1 MPSKN
6 KAVQKIASPI
16 VTSNKTVFIRNLPPR
31 TSDNE
36 LSDLFSQFGQVV
48 KCFTV
53 GKNRKQVNH
62 KSNETAKF
70 AFVTFSNEEE
80 LNQVISKKLVELKGN
95 KLICLPAKRRVR
107 QRISSKQRKNS
118 EDEIEETLD
127 TNGVYS
133 SCDSEEEKPIPEKS
147 APEKPNRKLNTQAR
161 SLVVSGLPPIPNVS
175 VSESVERYKSVIK
188 RLTER
193 LVPGLESVE
202 PLPQLDNTLLLTFSS
217 KHLSRKALTLLE
229 HLSWG
234 EGELEVNLASLALLD
249 ASVKHQKK
257 SKLLIRNLSFKC
269 SLEELK
275 KSFEK
280 FGKVIDVKIPQK
292 PGTNKMLGF
301 AFVTMGNVFE
311 ASAALHKM
319 NGGEIMS
326 RKIAVDWALDK
337 KTYLSQK
344 QQQQQQQQQQQSSED
359 TAENLD
365 TEQQEDSMSLS
376 SEEFSSQSGS
386 ENESINLD
394 SELSSEEMDTT
405 PIAKQSTKTKIR
417 KNDSTDGKC
426 LFLRNLPFSLD
437 EEDLEEFFT
446 DQFGSVQ
453 YAKLVTNQKT
463 GMLTGNGFVRFTEES
478 AAEDCLKQ
486 SEQGISVEGRTIEVL
501 RTVTKEE
508 ADVITESGKKKAKNK
523 EDKRNFKMANVG
535 TLDPNSEAFQE
546 LSKADQVKRM
556 RAEAEKKE
564 KLKNPNIF
572 VSKDRLSVRNLPIAM
587 DDKELKVLC
596 AKHAPKSSSVKSAKV
611 MRDLNRLEKGI
622 GRSKGFGFVAF
633 SSHEAAMSVLN
644 TLNNNPDV
652 LPNKRRL
659 IVEFSLENQRAI
671 RVQEDRLSRSKSQL
685 LKLEK
690 EKDSNE
696 GARKE
701 GKSGGFKKKGFGKV
715 LGKKNKLQTPN
726 SLKGKPNQVK
736 KQDSKPKN
744 KQPINNK
751 KDKIDTQREQQIN
764 SGKLKRSKPAT
775 TPSRRDKKRKIGDRD
790 EKQFEELVR
799 QYQKK
804 LFKAF

>member
-6 KAVQKIASPI
+6 RAVQKIASPL
-16 VTSNKTVFIRNLPPR
+16 VTSNKTVFVRNLPPH
-31 TSDNE
+31 TTDNE

-53 GKNRKQVNH
+53 GKNRKQVNL
-62 KSNETAKF
+62 KSNEVAKF

-80 LNQVISKKLVELKGN
+80 LSQVINKKLVELKGN
-95 KLICLPAKRRVR
+95 KLICLPAKRRIR
-107 QRISSKQRKNS
+107 QKISSKQRKNS
-118 EDEIEETLD
+118 EDEIDDTLG
-127 TNGVYS
+127 TNGMYS
-133 SCDSEEEKPIPEKS
+133 SSDSEEEKPTDKP
-147 APEKPNRKLNTQAR
+147 APNRKLNSQAR

-175 VSESVERYKSVIK
+175 VSESAERYKHVIK

-193 LVPGLESVE
+193 LIHGLESIE

-257 SKLLIRNLSFKC
+257 SKLLVRNLSFKC
-269 SLEELK
+269 SIEELK

-280 FGKVIDVKIPQK
+280 FGKVLDVHIPQK
-292 PGTNKMLGF
+292 PGTDKMLGF

-319 NGGEIMS
+319 NGGEVIG

-344 QQQQQQQQQQQSSED
+344 QQQQQQQQQPSEE
-359 TAENLD
+359 TVVNLD
-365 TEQQEDSMSLS
+365 TEQLDDSMSLS
-376 SEEFSSQSGS
+376 SEEYSSQS
-386 ENESINLD
+386 EDESGP
-394 SELSSEEMDTT
+394 SSEDMDTT
-405 PIAKQSTKTKIR
+405 PTTEQNTKTKIR

-453 YAKLVTNQKT
+453 YAKLVTNRNT

-486 SEQGISVEGRTIEVL
+486 SEQGISMEGRTIEVMWA
-501 RTVTKEE
+501 VTKED
-508 ADVITESGKKKAKNK
+508 ADLITESGKKTKTK
-523 EDKRNFKMANVG
+523 EDKRNLKMANVG
-535 TLDPNSEAFQE
+535 MLDPDSEAFQE
-546 LSKADQVKRM
+546 LSKPDQVKRM

-572 VSKDRLSVRNLPIAM
+572 VSKDRLSVRNLPITM
-587 DDKELKVLC
+587 DDKGLKVLC
-596 AKHAPKSSSVKSAKV
+596 AKHTPKGSSVKSAKV
-611 MRDLNRLEKGI
+611 MRDMNRMEKGI

-633 SSHEAAMSVLN
+633 SSHAAATSVLN
-644 TLNNNPDV
+644 ALNNNPDV
-652 LPNKRRL
+652 FPNKRRL
-659 IVEFSLENQRAI
+659 IVELSLENQRAI
-671 RVQEDRLSRSKSQL
+671 KVQEDRLSRSRSQL
-685 LKLEK
+685 QKLGK
-690 EKDSNE
+690 EKDSGQ

-701 GKSGGFKKKGFGKV
+701 GKSGGFKKKGTAKVV

-726 SLKGKPNQVK
+726 SFKKGKSNQVVK
-736 KQDSKPKN
+736 EDSKPK
-744 KQPINNK
+744 KKSPINN
-751 KDKIDTQREQQIN
+751 KIDTQREQRAN
-764 SGKLKRSKPAT
+764 PGKSKRPKPAT
-775 TPSRRDKKRKIGDRD
+775 TPSRRDKKMKIGERD
-790 EKQFEELVR
+790 ERQFEELVR

-804 LFKAF
+804 LFKAY

>member
-6 KAVQKIASPI
+6 RAVQKIPSL
-16 VTSNKTVFIRNLPPR
+16 VTSNKTVFVRNLPPH
-31 TSDNE
+31 TTDNE
-36 LSDLFSQFGQVV
+36 LSDLFSQFGHVV

-62 KSNETAKF
+62 ESNEAAKF

-80 LNQVISKKLVELKGN
+80 LSQVISKKLVELKGN

-107 QRISSKQRKNS
+107 QRISSKQRRNPDNPDNES
-118 EDEIEETLD
+118 EDTLGS
-127 TNGVYS
+127 NGTYS
-133 SCDSEEEKPIPEKS
+133 SSDSEEEKP
-147 APEKPNRKLNTQAR
+147 APNRKLNTQFR
-161 SLVVSGLPPIPNVS
+161 SLVVSGLPVIPDVS
-175 VSESVERYKSVIK
+175 VSESVERYKHVIK
-188 RLTER
+188 RLTEH
-193 LVPGLESVE
+193 LIPGLESIE

-217 KHLSRKALTLLE
+217 KHLSRRALTLLE

-249 ASVKHQKK
+249 VSAKHQKK

-269 SLEELK
+269 SLEELR

-280 FGKVIDVKIPQK
+280 FGKVIDVHIPQK
-292 PGTNKMLGF
+292 PGTENRMLGF

-311 ASAALHKM
+311 ASAALHKT
-319 NGGEIMS
+319 NGREIMG
-326 RKIAVDWALDK
+326 RKVAVDWALDK

-344 QQQQQQQQQQQSSED
+344 QQQQQQQHNED

-365 TEQQEDSMSLS
+365 TEQQGVSTSLS
-376 SEEFSSQSGS
+376 SEDYSSQS
-386 ENESINLD
+386 ENEFINLD
-394 SELSSEEMDTT
+394 SELSSEDMDTT
-405 PIAKQSTKTKIR
+405 PTDKQNTKPKIR
-417 KNDSTDGKC
+417 NNDSTDGKC

-446 DQFGSVQ
+446 DQFGSVH
-453 YAKLVTNQKT
+453 YAKLVTNRNT

-478 AAEDCLKQ
+478 VAEDCLKQ
-486 SEQGISVEGRTIEVL
+486 SEQGISVEGRTIEVM
-501 RTVTKEE
+501 RAVTKEE
-508 ADVITESGKKKAKNK
+508 ADVFTESGKKKAKNK
-523 EDKRNFKMANVG
+523 EDKRNFKMAGVG
-535 TLDPNSEAFQE
+535 TLDPESEAFKE

-572 VSKDRLSVRNLPIAM
+572 VSKDRLSVRNLPISM
-587 DDKELKVLC
+587 GDKELKVLC
-596 AKHAPKSSSVKSAKV
+596 AKHAPKRSSVKAAKV

-633 SSHEAAMSVLN
+633 SSHEAATSVLE

-652 LPNKRRL
+652 LPNRRRL

-671 RVQEDRLSRSKSQL
+671 KVQVDRLSRSKSQL

-690 EKDSNE
+690 EKDSNQ
-696 GARKE
+696 GAREKE
-701 GKSGGFKKKGFGKV
+701 KSGGFKKKGFGKV
-715 LGKKNKLQTPN
+715 VLGKKNKLHTPN
-726 SLKGKPNQVK
+726 SFNKGKPNQVRK
-736 KQDSKPKN
+736 EDTKVKTKSPV
-744 KQPINNK
+744 NNK
-751 KDKIDTQREQQIN
+751 SNKVDTQREQQIIP
-764 SGKLKRSKPAT
+764 GKSKRSKPAT
-775 TPSRRDKKRKIGDRD
+775 TPSRRDKKRKIGERD

-804 LFKAF
+804 LFRAC